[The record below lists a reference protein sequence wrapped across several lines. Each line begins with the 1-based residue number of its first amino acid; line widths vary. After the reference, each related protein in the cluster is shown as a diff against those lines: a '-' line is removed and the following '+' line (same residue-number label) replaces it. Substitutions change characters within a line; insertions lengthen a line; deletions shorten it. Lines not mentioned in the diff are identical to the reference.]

1 MTFCDL
7 TRFFTNFCFDICFRS
22 ANSFPYYWW
31 TLKWSAR
38 YNLTEN
44 ITEVIQCKFFTNF
57 LDKGILIFMTLYFHE
72 KISLILI
79 LLIVH
84 SNYFSMNFIWIFREN
99 AAAMLNISTAF
110 WVTLKYE
117 MQERS
122 RTFCLFLE
130 SLLKFRPTFYDQFTF
145 ETAIAIVNIPN
156 YKYHHCYYPRS
167 K

>member
-1 MTFCDL
+1 MLWYLFPIRKFISGL
-7 TRFFTNFCFDICFRS
+7 LVNFEKKG
-22 ANSFPYYWW
+22 
-31 TLKWSAR
+31 TLQYDR
-38 YNLTEN
+38 EN

-57 LDKGILIFMTLYFHE
+57 FDKGILIFMTLYFHE
-72 KISLILI
+72 KISLTLI

-84 SNYFSMNFIWIFREN
+84 SNYISINFIWIFREN
-99 AAAMLNISTAF
+99 AAAMLHISTAF

-167 K
+167 KLYIVSM

>member
-1 MTFCDL
+1 MKICLLFVCSEFPHFQIIIFL
-7 TRFFTNFCFDICFRS
+7 QYIHVILSRLFQASNSECRFFTNFF
-22 ANSFPYYWW
+22 
-31 TLKWSAR
+31 
-38 YNLTEN
+38 
-44 ITEVIQCKFFTNF
+44 
-57 LDKGILIFMTLYFHE
+57 DKGILIFMTLYFHE
-72 KISLILI
+72 KISLTLI

-84 SNYFSMNFIWIFREN
+84 SNYISINFIWIFREN
-99 AAAMLNISTAF
+99 AAAMLHISTAF

-167 K
+167 KLYIVSM